1 MSATGPLVFFGGP
14 CHGGGGSLWSTDTS
28 VYALDIH
35 GSAHAVNM
43 PVYMRER
50 TGSRPVGTAGAGD
63 RWRRKEYT
71 RNTLEI
77 GNALPT
83 AVDGSIE
90 NEIAARRTVGGP
102 RIGTYLLINLYR
114 LFRAARTN
122 RNTDVE
128 AEERKKKKMKPF
140 SLFSVE
146 NSRVCARTA
155 SSSFTL
161 ESIRSSGQ
169 SVWDL
174 LVHGKSM
181 KRALIL
187 FITRDN

>member
-1 MSATGPLVFFGGP
+1 M
-14 CHGGGGSLWSTDTS
+14 
-28 VYALDIH
+28 YALDIH

-128 AEERKKKKMKPF
+128 AEERKKKKDETILTLFGGKLA
-140 SLFSVE
+140 SLRAYCVVFIHARIDTLVGSVGLGF
-146 NSRVCARTA
+146 ARA
-155 SSSFTL
+155 RQID
-161 ESIRSSGQ
+161 EKGVNIIYNAR
-169 SVWDL
+169 
-174 LVHGKSM
+174 
-181 KRALIL
+181 
-187 FITRDN
+187 